1 MLGLDGLFIAVYGAG
16 RKPYTKPDPRIFQD
30 VVADCGG
37 GPAVMIGDSITD
49 LNTARAAGAPCIL
62 MSYGFTPVPAS
73 ELGADIV
80 LDDFAQLP
88 DALGR
93 LGFA

>member
-1 MLGLDGLFIAVYGAG
+1 
-16 RKPYTKPDPRIFQD
+16 
-30 VVADCGG
+30 
-37 GPAVMIGDSITD
+37 MIGDSITD

-73 ELGADIV
+73 ELGADRV

-88 DALGR
+88 ATLYE
-93 LGFA
+93 LNLA